1 MCAECG
7 CNREEGF
14 SLHAFDREGKLAD
27 HEHGHAHSHHHG
39 HGPGHEHDHPH
50 DHGHDHPHRS
60 VAIAQSLLTENDR
73 IAERNRGFFL
83 ARAIRAINLMSSP
96 GAGKTTLVAATLDR
110 IAATTP
116 AAVIVGD
123 LQTLND
129 AERLRGRGSPVVQIN
144 TGSLCHLD
152 ASMIARA
159 LQGGAADGAR
169 LLLIENVGNL
179 VCPAAFDLG
188 EGERVALFSVTEGE
202 DKPLKYP
209 SLFQTVRL
217 VLLTKIDLAEA
228 TGFDRSAAEA
238 NIRRVAPDA
247 QILALSART
256 GEGIDPWLEYLR
268 R

>member
-1 MCAECG
+1 MCLDCG
-7 CNREEGF
+7 CNRPEGF

-27 HEHGHAHSHHHG
+27 HEHPHDHD
-39 HGPGHEHDHPH
+39 HDHPH
-50 DHGHDHPHRS
+50 AHGHPHDHAHAHDHAPHRS
-60 VAIAQSLLTENDR
+60 VTIAQPILGENDR

-83 ARAIRAINLMSSP
+83 GRGIRAINLMSSP
-96 GAGKTTLVAATLDR
+96 GAGKTALVAATLDR
-110 IAATTP
+110 LASRTP

-129 AERLRGRGSPVVQIN
+129 AERLRGRGAPVVQIN

-152 ASMIARA
+152 ASMVARA
-159 LQGGAADGAR
+159 LEGGAADGAR
-169 LLLIENVGNL
+169 LLFIENVGNL

-188 EGERVALFSVTEGE
+188 ENERVALFSVTEGE

-217 VLLTKIDLAEA
+217 VLLTKMDLAEA
-228 TGFDRSAAEA
+228 TGFDRTAAEE

-247 QILALSART
+247 QILALSSRT
-256 GEGIDPWLEYLR
+256 GQGLDAWLDYLGA
-268 R
+268 

>member
-1 MCAECG
+1 MCLECG
-7 CNREEGF
+7 CNRPEGF
-14 SLHAFDREGKLAD
+14 SLHAFDREGNLAD
-27 HEHGHAHSHHHG
+27 HEHAQGHDHG
-39 HGPGHEHDHPH
+39 HTHDHPH
-50 DHGHDHPHRS
+50 PDAEAPHRS
-60 VAIAQSLLTENDR
+60 IPIAQAVLTENDR

-83 ARAIRAINLMSSP
+83 GRGIRAINLMSSP

-110 IAATTP
+110 LATTTP

-129 AERLRGRGSPVVQIN
+129 AERLRGRGAPVVQIN

-159 LQGGAADGAR
+159 IGGGAADGAR

-188 EGERVALFSVTEGE
+188 ENERVALFSVTEGE

-217 VLLTKIDLAEA
+217 VLLTKIDLAAA
-228 TGFDRSAAEA
+228 TGFDRPAAEE

-247 QILALSART
+247 QIFALSART
-256 GEGIDPWLEYLR
+256 GEGIDRWLDYLR
-268 R
+268 HP